1 MSYKVNINVI
11 SVIKINRPIRDN
23 VTFAINFRAM
33 MMVTVALFVTV
44 DYLLSDHCYW
54 TVSYNQDNSK
64 NHLVIV
70 L

>member
-11 SVIKINRPIRDN
+11 SVIKINIRDN

-44 DYLLSDHCYW
+44 DYLLSDHC
-54 TVSYNQDNSK
+54 
-64 NHLVIV
+64 
-70 L
+70 

>member
-11 SVIKINRPIRDN
+11 SVIKINIRDN

-33 MMVTVALFVTV
+33 MVTLFVTV

-64 NHLVIV
+64 NHLVID

>member
-1 MSYKVNINVI
+1 MSYKVNINII
-11 SVIKINRPIRDN
+11 SVIKINIRDN

-33 MMVTVALFVTV
+33 MTVTVALFVIV
-44 DYLLSDHCYW
+44 NYLLSDHCYW
-54 TVSYNQDNSK
+54 TVLYNQDNSK

>member
-1 MSYKVNINVI
+1 MSYKVNINII
-11 SVIKINRPIRDN
+11 SVIKINIRDN

-33 MMVTVALFVTV
+33 MMVTVALFVIV
-44 DYLLSDHCYW
+44 NYLLSDHCYW

-64 NHLVIV
+64 NHLVID

>member
-1 MSYKVNINVI
+1 MSYKVNINII
-11 SVIKINRPIRDN
+11 SVIKINIRDN

-33 MMVTVALFVTV
+33 MMVTVALFVIV
-44 DYLLSDHCYW
+44 NYLLSDHSYW

>member
-11 SVIKINRPIRDN
+11 SVIKINIRDN

-33 MMVTVALFVTV
+33 MTVTVALFVIV
-44 DYLLSDHCYW
+44 NYLLSDHCYW
-54 TVSYNQDNSK
+54 TVLYNQDNSK

>member
-11 SVIKINRPIRDN
+11 SVIKINIRDN

-54 TVSYNQDNSK
+54 TVSCNQDNSK

>member
-1 MSYKVNINVI
+1 MNNNGNINVLY
-11 SVIKINRPIRDN
+11 IRVN

-33 MMVTVALFVTV
+33 MMVTGALFVMV

-54 TVSYNQDNSK
+54 AVSYNQDTSK
-64 NHLVIV
+64 NHLVIA

>member
-1 MSYKVNINVI
+1 MSYKVNINII
-11 SVIKINRPIRDN
+11 SVIKINIRDN
-23 VTFAINFRAM
+23 VTFAINFRAI

>member
-11 SVIKINRPIRDN
+11 SVIKINIRDN

-33 MMVTVALFVTV
+33 MMATVALFVTV

>member
-1 MSYKVNINVI
+1 MSYNVNINII
-11 SVIKINRPIRDN
+11 SVIKINIRDN

-33 MMVTVALFVTV
+33 MTVTVALFVIV
-44 DYLLSDHCYW
+44 NYLLSDHCYW
-54 TVSYNQDNSK
+54 TVLYNQDNSK

>member
-1 MSYKVNINVI
+1 MSYKVNINII
-11 SVIKINRPIRDN
+11 SVIKINIRDN

-54 TVSYNQDNSK
+54 TVSYNQGNSK